1 MTSDSYKWDQNK
13 SDKENIDGWINWYIE
28 KDPQNNKP
36 NPGDIWI
43 IINGDPEVTIFFY
56 DDPVNYAYVKH
67 NSKATKGQAIKPS
80 ELIKTMNKRPLFIE
94 YSGKVGTNP
103 DIFEGVYLLDGIN
116 IPGVIS
122 KALIDFAR
130 VERKP
135 RTDTMKIYGAVLKA
149 FDTSGIPMTVRQ
161 VYYALVSLGAIPKTK
176 AAYIRVCYHLLNM
189 RRQAVIPYDFIAD
202 NTRWMRKPNTYRGL
216 DQFLEITKRAYRR
229 MLWADQDV
237 YIEVWVEKDALAGVL
252 YEVTAPWDVPLMVT
266 RGYPSDTFLFDAAE
280 ALKNKDK
287 PCHIY
292 YFGDRDPSG
301 VDIATSTARKLRE
314 FGATFTF
321 HWEAVTQEQIKRLNL
336 PTRPTKKSDTR
347 AKGWEGGS
355 VELDAIPANTLR
367 AMVQEVIEG
376 HIDPTIYN
384 KTRQA
389 EALERETLEKVLN
402 TLG

>member
-1 MTSDSYKWDQNK
+1 MTSDIYYWDDNK
-13 SDKENIDGWINWYIE
+13 SLNENLPGLLKLFINNPSKGRIKKPFEVLKE
-28 KDPQNNKP
+28 
-36 NPGDIWI
+36 
-43 IINGDPEVTIFFY
+43 
-56 DDPVNYAYVKH
+56 
-67 NSKATKGQAIKPS
+67 
-80 ELIKTMNKRPLFIE
+80 MNKRPLFIE

-122 KALIDFAR
+122 KELMHSYR

-135 RTDTMKIYGAVLKA
+135 RSDTLELWSEVLKA
-149 FDTSGIPMTVRQ
+149 FDVSGIPMTVRQ
-161 VYYALVSLGAIPKTK
+161 VYYALVSRGAIPKTE
-176 AAYIRVCYHLLNM
+176 AAYNRACYHLLNM
-189 RRQAVIPYDFIAD
+189 RRLAVIPYDFIAD
-202 NTRWMRKPNTYRGL
+202 NTRWMRKPNTYKGL
-216 DQFLEITKRAYRR
+216 EQFLEITKQTYRR

-252 YEVTAPWDVPLMVT
+252 YQVTAPWDVPLMVT
-266 RGYPSDTFLFDAAE
+266 RGYPSDTFLFEAADT
-280 ALKNKDK
+280 LKAKDK